1 MRKLIEHVLL
11 PLDGVFADP
20 WSWGFAEYQD
30 DAYLRDGLG
39 LLERCDA
46 MVLGRRTYEAVAP
59 NWPPLAGVH
68 PWADRLNAIEKFVFS
83 STLEAAGW
91 NNTTIVRGDA
101 VSEMAK
107 LKEQPG
113 RDLFTWGHGAFVE
126 SLFRNNLVD
135 VLDVNIHPVIAGDG
149 KPFARPGLSASM
161 RLVSAKVFTKGIVK
175 LSYERA

>member
-1 MRKLIEHVLL
+1 MTPISATGS
-11 PLDGVFADP
+11 PLWEACDG
-20 WSWGFAEYQD
+20 
-30 DAYLRDGLG
+30 
-39 LLERCDA
+39 
-46 MVLGRRTYEAVAP
+46 MVLGRRTYEAVSP

-68 PWADRLNAIEKFVFS
+68 PWASRLNEIEKFVFS
-83 STLEAAGW
+83 LTLEVAEW

-101 VSEMAK
+101 VTEMAK

-113 RDLFTWGHGAFVE
+113 RDLFTWGHGAFAE

-135 VLDVNIHPVIAGDG
+135 VLDVNIHPVIVGDG
-149 KPFARPGLSASM
+149 KSFARPGLSAGI

>member
-1 MRKLIEHVLL
+1 MRKLIEHTLL
-11 PLDGVFADP
+11 PLDGVFANP
-20 WSWGFAEYQD
+20 STWGFAEYQD
-30 DAYLRDGLG
+30 GAYLRDGLG
-39 LLERCDA
+39 LWEACDG
-46 MVLGRRTYEAVAP
+46 MVLGRRTYEEISQI
-59 NWPPLAGVH
+59 WPGLAGVH
-68 PWADRLNAIEKFVFS
+68 PWADRLNEIEKFVFS
-83 STLEAAGW
+83 STLEVAEW

-107 LKEQPG
+107 LKEQAG

-135 VLDVNIHPVIAGDG
+135 VLDLNIHPVIVGDG
-149 KPFARPGLSASM
+149 KSFARPGLSASM